1 VPVTGAASD
10 LAPELLA
17 PLGCGV
23 QTGAGAVLNVLRPGA
38 GDSLVVFGAGAVGLA
53 AVMAAALLPL
63 RHLIVVDVQDSR
75 LRLATRLGAT
85 DVVNGRDT
93 DVVAALRDLTGGG
106 PEYALESSGVPA
118 VLRQAVGGVAVGG
131 LVGVVGC
138 RRSG

>member
-1 VPVTGAASD
+1 VAGRRADPRQLLRTASFATFALAGQRNAVPVTGAAAE

-63 RHLIVVDVQDSR
+63 RYLIVVDVQ
-75 LRLATRLGAT
+75 TR
-85 DVVNGRDT
+85 
-93 DVVAALRDLTGGG
+93 
-106 PEYALESSGVPA
+106 
-118 VLRQAVGGVAVGG
+118 
-131 LVGVVGC
+131 GC
-138 RRSG
+138 SWRRGSARPTW